1 MNPKGNI
8 NYFRRK
14 INRFFSKLFIV
25 HRSSDLKF
33 NENVTQVRKILIT
46 RPNHRLGNNLLLT
59 PLIKEVIVIFPNA
72 EIHLFL
78 MGNIGDSVFDNYK
91 DVKKIIKLPRKPFK
105 NLLDYFSCWS
115 SLFKY
120 NYDLAINANRVS
132 SSGKLAVKLS
142 RSRYKFFNII
152 NKELSKIED
161 YSHNAKNP
169 IYNLRY
175 HLKNQID
182 RVNYEIPK
190 LDIKLR
196 GYEIQNGEKLLK
208 SIFNDNKPVISIFT
222 YATADKCY
230 SKEWWKN
237 LYSKIKIFENKYN
250 ILEILPMENI
260 SQINFAAKS
269 YYSNDIREIASVMH
283 NVKLFIGADS
293 GMMHLAHSSNV
304 TTIGLF
310 SVTEK
315 EFYGVYGDKNI
326 NINTNINDVNF
337 IINSIKERISS

>member
-250 ILEILPMENI
+250 ILEILPMENV

>member
-8 NYFRRK
+8 NYLRRK
-14 INRFFSKLFIV
+14 ISRFFYNLFIDN
-25 HRSSDLKF
+25 SPEDLKF
-33 NENVTQVRKILIT
+33 NNNTAQLKKILIS

-59 PLIKEVIVIFPNA
+59 PLIKEVIGIFPNA

-78 MGNIGDSVFDNYK
+78 MGNIGDSVFENYK
-91 DVKKIIKLPRKPFK
+91 DVTKIIKLPRKPFK
-105 NLLDYFSCWS
+105 NLFYYFSCWLA
-115 SLFKY
+115 LFKH

-132 SSGKLAVKLS
+132 FSGKLAVKLS

-152 NKELSKIED
+152 NKELSKIKD

-175 HLKNQID
+175 QVKNQIY
-182 RVNYEIPK
+182 RVNYAIPK

-208 SIFNDNKPVISIFT
+208 SMFNDNKPVISIFT

-230 SKEWWKN
+230 SEEWWKN
-237 LYSKIKIFENKYN
+237 LYLKIKIFENKYN
-250 ILEILPMENI
+250 ILEILPMENV

-283 NVKLFIGADS
+283 NSKLFIGADS

-310 SVTEK
+310 SVTETG
-315 EFYGVYGDKNI
+315 FYGVYGDKNI
-326 NINTNINDVNF
+326 NINTNNNDVNF
-337 IINSIKERISS
+337 IIDSIRKRI

>member
-8 NYFRRK
+8 NYLRRK
-14 INRFFSKLFIV
+14 INRFFSKLFIDN
-25 HRSSDLKF
+25 SPSDLKF
-33 NENVTQVRKILIT
+33 NENITQVKKILIS

-59 PLIKEVIVIFPNA
+59 PLIKEVIGIFPNA

-78 MGNIGDSVFDNYK
+78 MGNIGDSVFESYK
-91 DVKKIIKLPRKPFK
+91 EVTKIIKLPRKPFK
-105 NLLDYFSCWS
+105 NLLDYFSCWL
-115 SLFKY
+115 SLFKH

-152 NKELSKIED
+152 NKELSKIKD

-175 HLKNQID
+175 QVKNQID
-182 RVNYEIPK
+182 RVNYAIPK

-196 GYEIQNGEKLLK
+196 DYEIQNGEKLLK
-208 SIFNDNKPVISIFT
+208 SMFNDNKPVISIFT

-230 SKEWWKN
+230 SEEWWKN
-237 LYSKIKIFENKYN
+237 LYLKIKIFENKYN
-250 ILEILPMENI
+250 ILEILPMENV

-283 NVKLFIGADS
+283 NSKLFIGADS

-310 SVTEK
+310 SVTETD
-315 EFYGVYGDKNI
+315 FYGVYGDKNI
-326 NINTNINDVNF
+326 NINTNNNDVNF
-337 IINSIKERISS
+337 IIDSIKKRI